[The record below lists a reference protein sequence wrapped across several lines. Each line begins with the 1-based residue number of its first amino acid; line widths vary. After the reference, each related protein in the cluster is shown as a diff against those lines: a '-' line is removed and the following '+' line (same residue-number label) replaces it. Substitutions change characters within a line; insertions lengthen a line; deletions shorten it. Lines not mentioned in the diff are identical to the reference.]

1 MRRARP
7 GRRCC
12 LGSRHHIVARLGRQ
26 NSRRVDGVVQPVR
39 AELRRIPRPEEP
51 LGGRHHRGPA
61 HAPGQDPPDG
71 ARTDQGWATI
81 HVPRPAGRV
90 RGADPVL
97 EQTHRVVER
106 AHPRHAAPPPRP
118 VPSGGSRRSA
128 SGATSALKIRRRTCN
143 KIPSLCPIR
152 TKYRDRQ
159 RLPAS
164 SVLELCYHFSYL
176 VDSIVPAARKDVAFS
191 NVSYVATPSYP

>member
-1 MRRARP
+1 M
-7 GRRCC
+7 
-12 LGSRHHIVARLGRQ
+12 
-26 NSRRVDGVVQPVR
+26 DGVVQPVR

-71 ARTDQGWATI
+71 ARTDQGWAAI

-118 VPSGGSRRSA
+118 VPSAVDQGD
-128 SGATSALKIRRRTCN
+128 LLVV
-143 KIPSLCPIR
+143 P
-152 TKYRDRQ
+152 
-159 RLPAS
+159 PA
-164 SVLELCYHFSYL
+164 H
-176 VDSIVPAARKDVAFS
+176 
-191 NVSYVATPSYP
+191 